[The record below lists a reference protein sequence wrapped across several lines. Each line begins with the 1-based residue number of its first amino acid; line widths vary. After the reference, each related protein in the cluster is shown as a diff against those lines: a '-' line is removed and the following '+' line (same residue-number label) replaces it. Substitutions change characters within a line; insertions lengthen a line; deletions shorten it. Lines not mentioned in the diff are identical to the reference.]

1 MKNSGQSYR
10 KAEQDLAGEIISVD
24 NSGSCVSD
32 FYFVMKS
39 EVPRTC
45 LKKKIFV
52 PDQGEDRHQL
62 LRILVRFE
70 DLMCGFNADM
80 GRKDFFEIG
89 SNKGIGYQ
97 DDSGS
102 L

>member
-52 PDQGEDRHQL
+52 PDQGEAKHQPAG
-62 LRILVRFE
+62 ILMYSEGLIR
-70 DLMCGFNADM
+70 GFNADM
-80 GRKDFFEIG
+80 RRKDFFEIG
-89 SNKGIGYQ
+89 STH
-97 DDSGS
+97 
-102 L
+102 